1 MIGECHMK
9 RVKQINESKD
19 MIKEGLISLL
29 KKKKYHE
36 ITISD
41 LAKEAAVSRMTLYRH
56 FGDIDEVF
64 VYYLESILAEVKNQI
79 ENLEQPNLS
88 DLLCVRFRVLK
99 ASGIAD
105 ILQNENQ
112 IGSMIET
119 FSLLS
124 RKEFSELLP
133 NFNDSYLAAFIS
145 GGINSMTKIWI
156 KNGMNEVPEEMTK
169 KIMMVVEG
177 IQILNPISKT
187 QNLIKNI
194 KVTEAIK

>member
-1 MIGECHMK
+1 MK

-187 QNLIKNI
+187 QNFIKNI

>member
-1 MIGECHMK
+1 MK

-19 MIKEGLISLL
+19 LITEGLITLL

-36 ITISD
+36 ITVSD

-64 VYYLESILAEVKNQI
+64 VYYLEGILADVKKQI
-79 ENLEQPNLS
+79 EKIEQPKLS

-105 ILQNENQ
+105 ILQNDNQ
-112 IGSMIET
+112 LVSMIET
-119 FSLLS
+119 FSILS

-133 NFNDSYLAAFIS
+133 SFNDNYLAEFIS
-145 GGINSMTKIWI
+145 GGINNMTKIWI
-156 KNGMNEVPEEMTK
+156 ENGMNEVPEEMTK
-169 KIMMVVEG
+169 KIMMMVEG
-177 IQILNPISKT
+177 IRILNPIHKT
-187 QNLIKNI
+187 QK
-194 KVTEAIK
+194 E

>member
-1 MIGECHMK
+1 MK

-41 LAKEAAVSRMTLYRH
+41 LAKEAVVSRMTLYRH

>member
-1 MIGECHMK
+1 MK

-169 KIMMVVEG
+169 KIKMVVEG

-187 QNLIKNI
+187 QNFIKNI

>member
-1 MIGECHMK
+1 MK